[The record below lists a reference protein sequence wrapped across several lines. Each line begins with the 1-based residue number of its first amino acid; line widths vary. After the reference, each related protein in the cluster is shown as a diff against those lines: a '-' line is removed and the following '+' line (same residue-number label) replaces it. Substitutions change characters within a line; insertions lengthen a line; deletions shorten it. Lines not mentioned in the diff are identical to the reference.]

1 MPTLEERVTRLEK
14 EFAAFRGDPS
24 LRVDQALVPVL
35 SDLDLI
41 KERLHNVERRVNE
54 ANIQIGLLRSQTS
67 MLAGELHEGLA
78 TNRLELESL
87 RTELRDQM
95 ALIERRI
102 ETLTRSNAEMFQT
115 VLERLPAGAG

>member
-78 TNRLELESL
+78 TNRAELESL